1 MLCTTFCGLG
11 FLVVSLLINGSLRL
25 MWALWWLVD
34 PTMSTWALWYIYGP
48 WMHKI
53 SLALFVSLTIELWFQ
68 RRSVVFTMSMWNCL
82 GVLERLWQHVVFWTW
97 WRHFVVALSCSLSYR
112 MPFYRAW
119 YILRCSCHWC
129 LYIARLFRWSFCLWC
144 SEVIGV
150 FQNLA
155 FSSWFLDVSS
165 QFMQSWSAHNS
176 ALPFDGSHGHY
187 QIRQMHVAREQLCR
201 SSTIIFLKLSTP
213 TLQYVLSPDLS
224 CVGII
229 PIDLVP
235 KQSTGVTSE
244 MTCVWPCVEFFH
256 HAVHAY
262 IELASIHTSVDW
274 QRIQTYNPYAIIYS
288 SKTSAKQNLTSPPRR
303 IYFEAQNFVSG
314 T

>member
-1 MLCTTFCGLG
+1 
-11 FLVVSLLINGSLRL
+11 
-25 MWALWWLVD
+25 
-34 PTMSTWALWYIYGP
+34 
-48 WMHKI
+48 
-53 SLALFVSLTIELWFQ
+53 
-68 RRSVVFTMSMWNCL
+68 
-82 GVLERLWQHVVFWTW
+82 
-97 WRHFVVALSCSLSYR
+97 
-112 MPFYRAW
+112 
-119 YILRCSCHWC
+119 
-129 LYIARLFRWSFCLWC
+129 
-144 SEVIGV
+144 
-150 FQNLA
+150 
-155 FSSWFLDVSS
+155 
-165 QFMQSWSAHNS
+165 
-176 ALPFDGSHGHY
+176 
-187 QIRQMHVAREQLCR
+187 MHVAREQLCR

-235 KQSTGVTSE
+235 KQSTGLTSE

-256 HAVHAY
+256 HAVRVVVVELHVHAY

-314 T
+314 TLARK